1 MEWQRLGRGEL
12 QNRFTN
18 IIFYFFSDTLPDY
31 PWITEFPVQN
41 IENIPEH
48 NGVTAQEVL
57 EETILSPAENLLGKM
72 EELDHFFPEEF
83 INLAAMESN
92 MNSFNTDPLTGLL
105 ATDVIMPNGFGNFLV
120 DAKEGVAC
128 EDACQI
134 QNGILDVLKSKP
146 ENPGNNILPEPI
158 TDFDTTAVVP
168 NVVPASPL
176 SVPDSPVDTTDSGV
190 FANNF
195 SLDIDQFNPEIIA
208 LLENLETSVESN
220 VEPNGRKRILAV
232 EEESNVPIEA
242 PAIKKKKQQ
251 SCSSTDEETITD
263 KVVER
268 RIKNNAASR
277 VCRASRK
284 ARHQELF
291 QCEKELSEENKVLAK
306 QVKDLSATVEYLR
319 NYLVNRL
326 SGQ

>member
-1 MEWQRLGRGEL
+1 
-12 QNRFTN
+12 
-18 IIFYFFSDTLPDY
+18 
-31 PWITEFPVQN
+31 
-41 IENIPEH
+41 
-48 NGVTAQEVL
+48 
-57 EETILSPAENLLGKM
+57 M

-146 ENPGNNILPEPI
+146 ENPGNNIIPEPI

-195 SLDIDQFNPEIIA
+195 SLDIDQLNPEIIA
-208 LLENLETSVESN
+208 LLENLEKSVKSN

-263 KVVER
+263 KVIER

>member
-1 MEWQRLGRGEL
+1 M
-12 QNRFTN
+12 F
-18 IIFYFFSDTLPDY
+18 FFSDTLPDY

-57 EETILSPAENLLGKM
+57 EETILSPAENLLGTM

-146 ENPGNNILPEPI
+146 ENNIIPEPI

-168 NVVPASPL
+168 ASPL
-176 SVPDSPVDTTDSGV
+176 LVPDSPVDTTDSGV

-195 SLDIDQFNPEIIA
+195 SLDIGQLNPEIIA
-208 LLENLETSVESN
+208 LLENLEKSVKSN

-232 EEESNVPIEA
+232 EEESNAPIEV